1 MTFSIKELT
10 VSRTFA
16 KDERSII
23 SDLNFFAPS
32 RSITLLKGANGSG
45 KSTLL
50 DTIAGL
56 IRPSKGSISLDNI
69 WLHQLSLKSAAI
81 HRSYLQQRADFT
93 LGYQVEEILQLATR
107 HCVKSSRVRSLKS
120 LGRELD
126 IEHLFNRSVLEL
138 SGGERQR
145 VSLAIVL
152 IREVPLYL
160 FDEPLSA
167 QDVAHCD
174 LIATYLEKIA
184 RSGAIILIA
193 THESSALDRVADQEI
208 TLENP

>member
-10 VSRTFA
+10 VARTFA
-16 KDERSII
+16 MEARSII
-23 SDLNFFAPS
+23 SDLNFLAPS

-50 DTIAGL
+50 DTISGL
-56 IRPSKGSISLDNI
+56 IRPVKGSIALDDI
-69 WLHQLSLKSAAI
+69 YLHQLSLKSAAI
-81 HRSYLQQRADFT
+81 YRSYLQQKREFT
-93 LGYQVEEILQLATR
+93 LGYQVEEIMQLATR
-107 HCVKSSRVRSLKS
+107 HCIKSSRTRSLKS

-126 IEHLFNRSVLEL
+126 IEHLFNRSLLEL
-138 SGGERQR
+138 SGGERER
-145 VSLAIVL
+145 VSLALTLV
-152 IREVPLYL
+152 REVPLYL

-167 QDVAHCD
+167 QDLAHCD

-184 RSGAIILIA
+184 RSGAILVIA